1 MTVVSGDI
9 FRVAQHITMPEQ
21 VDAYNVIAL
30 LCTTGTCTDEQLL
43 TNLEA
48 WISTLYVN
56 LQAEIH
62 DQVDL
67 AEGRVAR
74 MEWQTTEWIVTEII
88 GTILPTFVAANADEM
103 LPHAVSPYVT
113 MDTAAPTRK
122 GKVKLLG
129 FSEDMQ
135 SDSILV
141 GGAAGH
147 MADFITDLRTALSA
161 SSALLSYCVLG
172 DDGTP
177 RLSTAGT
184 VRGIVGSQRQ
194 RRPGIGI

>member
-1 MTVVSGDI
+1 MTIASGDI
-9 FRVAQHITMPEQ
+9 IRVAQHIVMPEQ

-30 LCTTGTCTDEQLL
+30 LCTTGTSTDAQLL
-43 TNLEA
+43 TNLETWVA
-48 WISTLYVN
+48 TAYAN
-56 LQAEIH
+56 LQARIH

-74 MEWQTTEWIVTEII
+74 MEWQATEWIVTEII
-88 GTILPTFVAANADEM
+88 GTILPTFAATNSFDM

-113 MDTAAPTRK
+113 FDTSAPTRK
-122 GKVKLLG
+122 GKIKLLG
-129 FSEDMQ
+129 FGETEQ
-135 SDSILV
+135 ADSIL
-141 GGAAGH
+141 GQDAATS
-147 MADFITDLRTALSA
+147 MAAFIADIRTALSS

-172 DDGTP
+172 DDGVA
-177 RLSTAGT
+177 RVSTAGV